1 MKNNNNN
8 NQTNAQRKQE
18 LRARIRNMQDARRGK
33 QFKQQQQN
41 SSETSS
47 SNQQQKHLE
56 SKSIDALLKQLNIDQ
71 YTIKLQLQQAFQKG
85 QISNVQDLAKFLTEK
100 TKLDITENDILTKLQ
115 GPPPT
120 PTFTAPPIS
129 TNQETL
135 PNDKNDNDND
145 NNDKGKKKKIAPPTN
160 SV

>member
-1 MKNNNNN
+1 MKNNNNK
-8 NQTNAQRKQE
+8 QTNAQRKQE

-33 QFKQQQQN
+33 QFKQQQN

-120 PTFTAPPIS
+120 PTFTPPPI
-129 TNQETL
+129 N
-135 PNDKNDNDND
+135 NDND